1 MHDTRPFPETDDSY
15 QQVEA
20 RKHKVLE
27 LEESV
32 ELVEAEDILEEA
44 NA

>member
-1 MHDTRPFPETDDSY
+1 MISY
-15 QQVEA
+15 RKQVEA
-20 RKHKVLE
+20 RKHRLPE
-27 LEESV
+27 LEESA